1 MRRWAR
7 ERFSAFAYAITVL
20 AVRLGMRLCSRLEV
34 LHADRVPREGPVIL
48 VANHLTNADPV
59 LVCACAPRT
68 LRVMAKRELFEL
80 PLVGWT
86 LWAFGAFPVR
96 RWSADLGALRAGRNH
111 LRAGRAVLVFPEGTR
126 SESRA
131 LQPALPGSA
140 VLALLGG
147 APVVPVAIT
156 GMEAFA
162 GPRGAL
168 RAMLGRRRPVRVEF
182 GEPFP
187 LPPGPPTSARAGEAT
202 DRIMRRVATLLPER
216 YRGAYGPGSEGRRW
230 PAIRRTDPGSRE
242 PPWASRTISAR
253 AR

>member
-1 MRRWAR
+1 MRRRAR

-20 AVRLGMRLCSRLEV
+20 TVRLGMRLCSRLEV
-34 LHADRVPREGPVIL
+34 LHADRVPREGPAIV
-48 VANHLTNADPV
+48 VANHLTNVDPV

-126 SESRA
+126 SASRA

-156 GMEAFA
+156 GTEAFD
-162 GPRGAL
+162 GLRGAL

-187 LPPGPPTSARAGEAT
+187 LPPGPPTAARAGEAT
-202 DRIMRRVATLLPER
+202 DRIMRHVAALLPER
-216 YRGAYGPGSEGRRW
+216 YRGAYGPGSEGRVVVARQQRDPRAGDA
-230 PAIRRTDPGSRE
+230 PAR
-242 PPWASRTISAR
+242 
-253 AR
+253 

>member
-7 ERFSAFAYAITVL
+7 ERFSAFSYAITVL

-34 LHADRVPREGPVIL
+34 LHADRVPREGPAIL

-162 GPRGAL
+162 GHPPHFRQRFPRQTLGVEPGGDHHDERGHFEWRSSSSGVKG
-168 RAMLGRRRPVRVEF
+168 RASLSSMTGM
-182 GEPFP
+182 
-187 LPPGPPTSARAGEAT
+187 S
-202 DRIMRRVATLLPER
+202 
-216 YRGAYGPGSEGRRW
+216 
-230 PAIRRTDPGSRE
+230 SRMG
-242 PPWASRTISAR
+242 
-253 AR
+253 